1 MALLS
6 ISAKPLSYTAA
17 NGSSPA
23 VKRRLR
29 DNCRFRILLPSL
41 MNSGVIYAALAF
53 LSWGLFPLYFRAI
66 SEVPPSQILLHRML
80 WSLAFLAVVLAVRR
94 QWKWLPQLLAGPRAV
109 AAFVASAVLLS
120 ANWLVYIWAV
130 NNNHVVEASLG
141 YFINPLVNI
150 MLGYFF
156 LHERLRAGQW
166 GAIALAAAGVAWLAW
181 QAGNMPWIALALA
194 FSFGAYGLM
203 RKTAPLGALE
213 GLSFET
219 MVLFP
224 FALAYLAWLSFSGN
238 NAFTAVDG
246 TTQWLLVA
254 LGPLTAVP
262 LLLFAAGA
270 RRIPLSV
277 LGLLQYISP
286 SIQFLLGVLLF
297 QEAFSAAR
305 LVGFVMIWAAL
316 ALYAAEGLWKRAG

>member
-1 MALLS
+1 
-6 ISAKPLSYTAA
+6 
-17 NGSSPA
+17 
-23 VKRRLR
+23 
-29 DNCRFRILLPSL
+29 

-53 LSWGLFPLYFRAI
+53 LSWGLFPLYFRALAD
-66 SEVPPSQILLHRML
+66 VAPSQILMHRMI
-80 WSLAFLAVVLAVRR
+80 WSLVFLAVLLAVRR
-94 QWKWLPQLLAGPRAV
+94 QWRWLPQLLASPRAV
-109 AAFVASAVLLS
+109 AAFMASAVLLS
-120 ANWLVYIWAV
+120 ANWLIYIWAV
-130 NNNHVVEASLG
+130 NNQHVVEASLG

-150 MLGYFF
+150 MLGYFL

-194 FSFGAYGLM
+194 FTFGAYGLM

-224 FALAYLAWLSFSGN
+224 FALGYLAWLSITGD
-238 NAFTAVDG
+238 NAFAAADG
-246 TTQWLLVA
+246 NTQWMLVA

-262 LLLFAAGA
+262 LLLFGAGA

-286 SIQFLLGVLLF
+286 SMQFLIGVLLF
-297 QEAFSAAR
+297 REPFSLPR
-305 LVGFVMIWAAL
+305 LAGFALIWAAL
-316 ALYAAEGLWKRAG
+316 ALYALEGLWQRR